1 MTNNPQMLSE
11 KPTADKLPWA
21 PLYSVLRSNKPE
33 ITVYGIAFVWAENR
47 SAQNNSGLALLRVGD
62 TRSPLWS
69 RSLLKPFQL
78 MVLYPVLKQA
88 YPTLNVEHW
97 AMLMASHHHEARQ
110 MQLLQEIMD
119 MGGLTIQDLQCPS
132 IPTRNQEA
140 CKASPLYHPCCGKHL
155 AHLLYLK
162 AKGLPLNSYLD
173 AKQEPYHLLRELFQY
188 LLYVDELPETQDGCG
203 IPNLGLSPVEMAQLY
218 HALVTPVTRDMI
230 RQCPDELTE
239 ILTCWDEIASIMQQ
253 APELIGATQGLDS
266 RLMKSQLPGQLTGNP
281 PTPLIAKTGAAGLLC
296 MGIGP
301 TTRFSDG
308 LGIFIKLS
316 AGHANTPMETVI
328 QKILCQL
335 GLADEE
341 SPATNPV
348 TQTDFYFDIQLTES
362 KAGSPA

>member
-1 MTNNPQMLSE
+1 MTNTPQMLSE
-11 KPTADKLPWA
+11 TPTADKLPWA

-62 TRSPLWS
+62 TRLPLWS

-78 MVLYPVLKQA
+78 MVLYPVLKEA
-88 YPTLNVEHW
+88 YPTLSVEHW
-97 AMLMASHHHEARQ
+97 AMLMASHHGEARQ

-119 MGGLTIQDLQCPS
+119 LGELTIQDLQCPS
-132 IPTRNQEA
+132 VSARHQEA
-140 CKASPLYHPCCGKHL
+140 DQTSPLDHPCCGKHL

-162 AKGLPLNSYLD
+162 AKGLPLKSYLG

-188 LLYVDELPETQDGCG
+188 LLYVDELPGTQDGCG
-203 IPNLGLSPVEMAQLY
+203 MPNMGLSPVEMAQLY

-239 ILTCWDEIASIMQQ
+239 ILTGWNEIATIMQQ
-253 APELIGATQGLDS
+253 TPELIGGERSLDS
-266 RLMKSQLPGQLTGNP
+266 RLMKHMLPGQLTGNP

-301 TTRFSDG
+301 TPRFSDG
-308 LGIFIKLS
+308 LGIFIKLA

-328 QKILCQL
+328 KKILCQL

-348 TQTDFYFDIQLTES
+348 TQTDFYFEIQPMES